1 MAQTITLPVSVL
13 AKNDALEK
21 WMERVLNRGQ
31 KVRKT
36 WSAADVHDL
45 RVALRRCRTMADAL
59 TDTNPSP
66 GWNKLKRSSKK
77 VFHTLGELRDVQVEQ
92 EWFKKLLSGATDART
107 QLLKR
112 LRVLEN
118 ERLREAQKELDHFDR
133 KEWRKLSKKLRTKAD
148 MFPVG
153 SVVFQRQAL
162 MKLNDAVALYHQA
175 RKRKSGVAWHRVR
188 IAIKRFRYI
197 VENFLPQHYEA
208 WARDLKETQDLLGE
222 IHDLDV
228 LRTYIRRHSRELEP
242 QQTVAS
248 WLERIQSARAERLE
262 KFLAKTNG
270 KESLW
275 LDWRSGLQGGN
286 TLASRFAP
294 RDQNRLL
301 GQLT

>member
-1 MAQTITLPVSVL
+1 MAQTITLLVPIS

-21 WMERVLNRGQ
+21 WMERVLRRGQ

-36 WSAADVHDL
+36 WNSADVHDL
-45 RVALRRCRTMADAL
+45 RVALRKCRTMADAL

-77 VFHTLGELRDVQVEQ
+77 VFHTLGELRDIQVEQ
-92 EWFKKLLSGATDART
+92 EWVKKLLPVATEART

-112 LRVLEN
+112 LRVLESG
-118 ERLREAQKELDHFDR
+118 RLQEAQKELDRFDR
-133 KEWRKLSKKLRTKAD
+133 KEWRKLSRKLRTKTD

-153 SVVFQRQAL
+153 SVVFQRLAL
-162 MKLNDAVALYHQA
+162 MKLNDAVELYRQA

-208 WARDLKETQDLLGE
+208 WARDLRETQDLLGE
-222 IHDLDV
+222 MHDLDV
-228 LRTYIRRHSRELEP
+228 LRTYIRRHARELEP
-242 QQTVAS
+242 QAVAS
-248 WLERIQSARAERLE
+248 WLEQIRLARAERLE

-270 KESLW
+270 TESLW
-275 LDWRSGLQGGN
+275 LDWRTGLQGGS
-286 TLASRFAP
+286 TLLPVLTREARTAYSAS
-294 RDQNRLL
+294 
-301 GQLT
+301 

>member
-1 MAQTITLPVSVL
+1 MSQTITLPVSVL

-21 WMERVLNRGQ
+21 WMERVLSRGQ
-31 KVRKT
+31 NVRKT

-45 RVALRRCRTMADAL
+45 RVALRKCRTMADAL

-66 GWNKLKRSSKK
+66 GWNKLKRNSKK
-77 VFHTLGELRDVQVEQ
+77 VFHALGELRDVQVEQ
-92 EWFKKLLSGATDART
+92 EWVKKLLSCATDART

-112 LRVLEN
+112 LRVLEDG
-118 ERLREAQKELDHFDR
+118 RLREAQKELDHFDR
-133 KEWRKLSKKLRTKAD
+133 KEWRKLSKKLRSKAD

-242 QQTVAS
+242 QQAVAS
-248 WLERIQSARAERLE
+248 WLERIQSTRAERLE

-286 TLASRFAP
+286 TLLPVLTREIRTAYSAS
-294 RDQNRLL
+294 
-301 GQLT
+301 

>member
-77 VFHTLGELRDVQVEQ
+77 IFHTLGELRDVQVEQ

-286 TLASRFAP
+286 TLLPVLTREIRTAYSAS
-294 RDQNRLL
+294 
-301 GQLT
+301 

>member
-1 MAQTITLPVSVL
+1 MVQTITLPVSVL

-77 VFHTLGELRDVQVEQ
+77 IFHTLGELRDVQVEQ

-112 LRVLEN
+112 LRLLEN

-133 KEWRKLSKKLRTKAD
+133 KEWRKLSRKLRAKAD

-162 MKLNDAVALYHQA
+162 MKLNEAVTLYHQA
-175 RKRKSGVAWHRVR
+175 RKRKSGLAWHRVR

-242 QQTVAS
+242 QQTIAS

-286 TLASRFAP
+286 TLLPVLPREIRTAYSAS
-294 RDQNRLL
+294 
-301 GQLT
+301 

>member
-21 WMERVLNRGQ
+21 WMQRVLNRGQ

-45 RVALRRCRTMADAL
+45 RVALRKCRTMADAL

-92 EWFKKLLSGATDART
+92 EWFKKLLFGATDART

-118 ERLREAQKELDHFDR
+118 ERLREAQRELDHFDR
-133 KEWRKLSKKLRTKAD
+133 KEWRKLSRKLRSKAD

-162 MKLNDAVALYHQA
+162 MKLNDAVTLYHQA

-228 LRTYIRRHSRELEP
+228 LRTYIRRHSRDLEP

-286 TLASRFAP
+286 TLLPVLPREVRTAYSAS
-294 RDQNRLL
+294 
-301 GQLT
+301 

>member
-45 RVALRRCRTMADAL
+45 RVALRKCRTMADAL

-66 GWNKLKRSSKK
+66 GWNKLKRNSKK
-77 VFHTLGELRDVQVEQ
+77 IFHALGELRDVQVEQ
-92 EWFKKLLSGATDART
+92 EWVKKLLSGATDARI

-112 LRVLEN
+112 LRVLEDA
-118 ERLREAQKELDHFDR
+118 RLREAQKDLDHFDR
-133 KEWRKLSKKLRTKAD
+133 KEWRKLSRKLRNKAD

-286 TLASRFAP
+286 TLLPVLAREIRTAYSAS
-294 RDQNRLL
+294 
-301 GQLT
+301 

>member
-92 EWFKKLLSGATDART
+92 EWFKKLFSGATDART

-133 KEWRKLSKKLRTKAD
+133 KEWRKLSRKLRSKAD

-162 MKLNDAVALYHQA
+162 MKLNDAVTLYHQA

-228 LRTYIRRHSRELEP
+228 LRTYIRRHSRDLEP

-286 TLASRFAP
+286 TLLPVLPREIRTAYSAS
-294 RDQNRLL
+294 
-301 GQLT
+301 

>member
-1 MAQTITLPVSVL
+1 MG
-13 AKNDALEK
+13 
-21 WMERVLNRGQ
+21 RVLRRGQ

-45 RVALRRCRTMADAL
+45 RVALRRCRTMADVL

-66 GWNKLKRSSKK
+66 GWNKLKRNSKK

-92 EWFKKLLSGATDART
+92 VWFKKLLSGATDART
-107 QLLKR
+107 HLLKR
-112 LRVLEN
+112 LRAIEN
-118 ERLREAQKELDHFDR
+118 QRLREAQKELDHFDR
-133 KEWRKLSKKLRTKAD
+133 KEWRKLSRKLRDKAD
-148 MFPVG
+148 IFPIG

-162 MKLNDAVALYHQA
+162 MKLNEAVALYHQA

-208 WARDLKETQDLLGE
+208 WARDLEETQDLLGD

-242 QQTVAS
+242 QQTVAA
-248 WLERIQSARAERLE
+248 WLNQIQSARAERLE

-286 TLASRFAP
+286 TPLPVLTGEIRAAYSAS
-294 RDQNRLL
+294 
-301 GQLT
+301 

>member
-21 WMERVLNRGQ
+21 WMQRVLNRGE
-31 KVRKT
+31 KLRKT

-45 RVALRRCRTMADAL
+45 RVALRKCRTMADAL

-66 GWNKLKRSSKK
+66 GWNKLKRNSKK
-77 VFHTLGELRDVQVEQ
+77 IFHSLGELRDVQVEQ
-92 EWFKKLLSGATDART
+92 EWVKKLLFGATDART

-133 KEWRKLSKKLRTKAD
+133 KEWRKLSRKLRSKAD

-162 MKLNDAVALYHQA
+162 MKLNDAVTLYHQA

-228 LRTYIRRHSRELEP
+228 LRTYIRRHSRDLEP

-286 TLASRFAP
+286 TLLPVLPREIRTAYSAS
-294 RDQNRLL
+294 
-301 GQLT
+301 

>member
-1 MAQTITLPVSVL
+1 MAQTITLPVSAL

-66 GWNKLKRSSKK
+66 GWNKLKRNSKK
-77 VFHTLGELRDVQVEQ
+77 IFHTLGELRDVQVEQ

-162 MKLNDAVALYHQA
+162 MKLNEAVTLYHQA
-175 RKRKSGVAWHRVR
+175 KKRKSGVAWHRVR

-286 TLASRFAP
+286 TLLPVLPREIRTAYSAS
-294 RDQNRLL
+294 
-301 GQLT
+301 

>member
-1 MAQTITLPVSVL
+1 MSQTITLPVSVL

-21 WMERVLNRGQ
+21 WMERVLRRGQ

-66 GWNKLKRSSKK
+66 AWNKLKRNSKK

-92 EWFKKLLSGATDART
+92 EWVKKLLSGATDAKT
-107 QLLKR
+107 QLLNR

-118 ERLREAQKELDHFDR
+118 GRLREAQKELDHFDR
-133 KEWRKLSKKLRTKAD
+133 KEWRKLSRKLRSKAD

-162 MKLNDAVALYHQA
+162 VKLNDAVALYHQA

-286 TLASRFAP
+286 TLLPVLPLEIRAAYSAS
-294 RDQNRLL
+294 
-301 GQLT
+301 

>member
-1 MAQTITLPVSVL
+1 MSQTITLPVSVL

-92 EWFKKLLSGATDART
+92 EWFKKLLFGATDART

-133 KEWRKLSKKLRTKAD
+133 KEWRKLSRKLRSKAD

-188 IAIKRFRYI
+188 IAIKRFRYT

-228 LRTYIRRHSRELEP
+228 LRTYIRRHSRDLEP
-242 QQTVAS
+242 HQTVAS

-286 TLASRFAP
+286 TLLPVLPREIRTAYSAS
-294 RDQNRLL
+294 
-301 GQLT
+301 

>member
-31 KVRKT
+31 KVRKS

-45 RVALRRCRTMADAL
+45 RVALRKCRTMADAL
-59 TDTNPSP
+59 TDTNPSS
-66 GWNKLKRSSKK
+66 GWNKLKRNSKK
-77 VFHTLGELRDVQVEQ
+77 IFHALGELRDVQVEQ
-92 EWFKKLLSGATDART
+92 EWVKKLLSGATDART

-112 LRVLEN
+112 LRVLEVA
-118 ERLREAQKELDHFDR
+118 RLREAQKDLEHFDR
-133 KEWRKLSKKLRTKAD
+133 KEWRKLSRKLRNKAD

-188 IAIKRFRYI
+188 IAIKQFRYI

-228 LRTYIRRHSRELEP
+228 LRTYIRRRSRELEP

-248 WLERIQSARAERLE
+248 WLERIQSARTERLE
-262 KFLAKTNG
+262 KFLAKTND

-286 TLASRFAP
+286 TLLPVLAREIRTAYSAS
-294 RDQNRLL
+294 
-301 GQLT
+301 

>member
-1 MAQTITLPVSVL
+1 MSQTITLPVSVL

-21 WMERVLNRGQ
+21 WMERVLRRGQ

-162 MKLNDAVALYHQA
+162 MKLNDAVALYHQS

-286 TLASRFAP
+286 TLLPVLPREIRTAYSAS
-294 RDQNRLL
+294 
-301 GQLT
+301 

>member
-1 MAQTITLPVSVL
+1 MSQTITLPVSVL
-13 AKNDALEK
+13 PKNDALEK
-21 WMERVLNRGQ
+21 WMERVLRRGQ

-162 MKLNDAVALYHQA
+162 VKLNDAVALYHQA

-275 LDWRSGLQGGN
+275 LDWRSGLQRGN
-286 TLASRFAP
+286 TLLPVLPREIRTAYSAS
-294 RDQNRLL
+294 
-301 GQLT
+301 

>member
-21 WMERVLNRGQ
+21 WMQRVLNRGE
-31 KVRKT
+31 KLRKT

-45 RVALRRCRTMADAL
+45 RVALRKCRTMADAL
-59 TDTNPSP
+59 TDTHPSP
-66 GWNKLKRSSKK
+66 GWNKLKRNSKK
-77 VFHTLGELRDVQVEQ
+77 IFHSLGELRDVQVEQ
-92 EWFKKLLSGATDART
+92 EWVKKLLFGATDART

-133 KEWRKLSKKLRTKAD
+133 KEWRKLSRKLRSKAD

-188 IAIKRFRYI
+188 IAIKRFRYT

-208 WARDLKETQDLLGE
+208 WARDLKETQDLLGDV
-222 IHDLDV
+222 HDLDV
-228 LRTYIRRHSRELEP
+228 LRTYIRRHSREFEQQQAVP
-242 QQTVAS
+242 Q
-248 WLERIQSARAERLE
+248 WLGGIQSARPERLE
-262 KFLAKTNG
+262 KFLSKTNG

-286 TLASRFAP
+286 TLLPVLANEARTLYSAS
-294 RDQNRLL
+294 
-301 GQLT
+301 

>member
-1 MAQTITLPVSVL
+1 MSQTITLPVSVL

-21 WMERVLNRGQ
+21 WMERVLRRGQ

-148 MFPVG
+148 MLPVG

-286 TLASRFAP
+286 TLLPVLPREIRTAYSAS
-294 RDQNRLL
+294 
-301 GQLT
+301 

>member
-1 MAQTITLPVSVL
+1 MVQTITLPVSVL

-77 VFHTLGELRDVQVEQ
+77 IFHTLGELRDVQVEQ

-112 LRVLEN
+112 LRLLEN

-133 KEWRKLSKKLRTKAD
+133 KEWRKLSRKLRAKAD

-162 MKLNDAVALYHQA
+162 MKLNEAVTLYHQA
-175 RKRKSGVAWHRVR
+175 RKRKSGLAWHRVR

-286 TLASRFAP
+286 TLLPVLPREIRTAYSAS
-294 RDQNRLL
+294 
-301 GQLT
+301 

>member
-1 MAQTITLPVSVL
+1 MSQTITLPVSVL

-92 EWFKKLLSGATDART
+92 EWVKKLLSGAADARI

-112 LRVLEN
+112 FRVLEN
-118 ERLREAQKELDHFDR
+118 GRLRAAQKELDQFDR
-133 KEWRKLSKKLRTKAD
+133 KEWRKLSRKLRAKAD

-286 TLASRFAP
+286 TLLPVLTREIRTAYSAS
-294 RDQNRLL
+294 
-301 GQLT
+301 

>member
-1 MAQTITLPVSVL
+1 MSQTITLPVSVL

-21 WMERVLNRGQ
+21 WMGRVLRRGQ

-45 RVALRRCRTMADAL
+45 RVALRRCRTMADVL

-66 GWNKLKRSSKK
+66 GWNKLKRNSKK

-92 EWFKKLLSGATDART
+92 VWFKKLLSGATDART
-107 QLLKR
+107 HLLKR
-112 LRVLEN
+112 LRAIEN
-118 ERLREAQKELDHFDR
+118 QRLREAQKELDHFDR
-133 KEWRKLSKKLRTKAD
+133 KEWRKLSRKLRDKAD
-148 MFPVG
+148 IFPIG

-162 MKLNDAVALYHQA
+162 MKLNEAVALYHQA

-208 WARDLKETQDLLGE
+208 WARDLEETQDLLGD

-242 QQTVAS
+242 QQTVAA
-248 WLERIQSARAERLE
+248 WLNQIQSARAERLE

-275 LDWRSGLQGGN
+275 LDWRSGLQGG
-286 TLASRFAP
+286 TTPLPVLTGEIRSAYSAS
-294 RDQNRLL
+294 
-301 GQLT
+301 